1 MKKYLFLLLLT
12 LSSCSMFDPNVVK
25 VIEVNDGD
33 TLKAKNNQGEEIKV
47 RLACIDAP
55 EMSQTLWGE
64 EAKKRLQKLVPVNSS
79 VKLKVVDQDNYGRFV
94 AEIYKG
100 NNLINLKMVKEGK
113 AFVYDR
119 YLYNCDGEKYKQAQE
134 TAKKKKKGIWKEKNP
149 QKPWIFR
156 MLQRNK

>member
-1 MKKYLFLLLLT
+1 
-12 LSSCSMFDPNVVK
+12 
-25 VIEVNDGD
+25 
-33 TLKAKNNQGEEIKV
+33 
-47 RLACIDAP
+47 
-55 EMSQTLWGE
+55 
-64 EAKKRLQKLVPVNSS
+64 
-79 VKLKVVDQDNYGRFV
+79 
-94 AEIYKG
+94 
-100 NNLINLKMVKEGK
+100 MVKEGK